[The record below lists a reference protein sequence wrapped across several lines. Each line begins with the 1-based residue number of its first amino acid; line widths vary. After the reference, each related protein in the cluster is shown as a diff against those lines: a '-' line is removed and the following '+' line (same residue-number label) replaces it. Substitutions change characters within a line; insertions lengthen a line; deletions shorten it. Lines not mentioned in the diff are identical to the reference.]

1 MTVNLKK
8 QQLCMT
14 ILVGFKSGQEH
25 LIKDQIR
32 YQDSMSS
39 YMTYLSNGLF
49 SQFLDV
55 IPGKEETD
63 SDDNLD

>member
-1 MTVNLKK
+1 
-8 QQLCMT
+8 MT